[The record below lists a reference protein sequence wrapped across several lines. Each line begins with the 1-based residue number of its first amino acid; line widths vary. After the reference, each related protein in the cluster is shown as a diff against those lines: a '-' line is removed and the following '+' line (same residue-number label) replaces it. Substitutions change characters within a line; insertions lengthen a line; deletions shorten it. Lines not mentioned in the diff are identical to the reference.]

1 MTSHACNGLSWDTR
15 FVKVVTGAMKTKGL
29 SCVFG
34 FYRLDS
40 NCYNM
45 CFKKR
50 EPLNLYYI
58 SVMELLSV
66 DCIELGAT

>member
-1 MTSHACNGLSWDTR
+1 
-15 FVKVVTGAMKTKGL
+15 MKTKGL

-50 EPLNLYYI
+50 EPLNLYYK

>member
-1 MTSHACNGLSWDTR
+1 MCLGFTGWI
-15 FVKVVTGAMKTKGL
+15 VTAIT
-29 SCVFG
+29 CV
-34 FYRLDS
+34 L
-40 NCYNM
+40 
-45 CFKKR
+45 KR